1 MTRESKMAVP
11 SSSNRVG
18 ILPSGFC
25 VASVSAGSVTSA
37 WHSTISLSSLRS
49 RIAMRTL
56 RTKGDDDVD
65 RKIIGIHSSEGSRGV
80 LVLHSPLVH
89 RSNLDRF
96 EEQVIDQKPDDRH
109 GSQT

>member
-56 RTKGDDDVD
+56 RTKGDDEVD
-65 RKIIGIHSSEGSRGV
+65 RKIIGIDLELRFRSSQAIGV
-80 LVLHSPLVH
+80 TSDANFGIKGALA
-89 RSNLDRF
+89 NNDF
-96 EEQVIDQKPDDRH
+96 
-109 GSQT
+109 